1 MIRLLLTAWCAALLM
16 PLPGNAK
23 TVAAPAGRI
32 QGADDEAVVAYKGI
46 PFAQPPVGD
55 LRWREPQ
62 PLKPWRGTRS
72 ATSFAAAC
80 MQAGTS
86 MPGEAPPR
94 VSEDCLYL
102 NIWAPAHAR
111 NVPVIVWIHGGG
123 FTNGNAAMPLYWGD
137 QLARRGAIV
146 VTIGYRLG
154 AFGFLAHPE
163 LTKESP
169 RGTSGNYGLLDQI
182 AALRWVK
189 ANIAA
194 FGGDPSRVT
203 IAGQSAGAI
212 SVSLLMAAPKAK
224 GLFARAIA
232 QSGGLFEPLQLAPSF
247 RLDQAQK
254 DGEAYARSVGATSLA
269 ALRVMPAPT
278 LLRGSAG
285 SVSHPV
291 FDHVVLPRTPYD
303 AYITRAHND
312 VPVLIGSNRDEAR
325 SLVPDIGAIRAST
338 FEADIA
344 KAWGAL
350 PSALLAAYPHS
361 NDEQAAAARLAF
373 ERDLRFG
380 WDMWAWARL
389 HASRSAKPVYYYHF
403 DAQPPFPTGSVYDG
417 WGASHFAELWYMFDH
432 LGQEPW
438 HWAESDR
445 QLAHAMAS
453 YWVNFARDGTPQ
465 GENLPMWP
473 AFTTSTPATQYLGDT
488 IRTGVPAHQDSLK
501 VFDAVYSSVRGNA
514 FGADPDR

>member
-1 MIRLLLTAWCAALLM
+1 MIRLFLTAWCAALLM
-16 PLPGNAK
+16 PSSGSAK

-32 QGADDEAVVAYKGI
+32 HGTSDRDVVAYKGI
-46 PFAQPPVGD
+46 PFAQPPIGR

-72 ATSFAAAC
+72 ATTFAPAC
-80 MQAGTS
+80 MQTGTS
-86 MPGEAPPR
+86 MPGEAAPSL
-94 VSEDCLYL
+94 SEDCLYL
-102 NIWAPAHAR
+102 NIWAPAGASD
-111 NVPVIVWIHGGG
+111 VPVIVWIHGGG

-212 SVSLLMAAPKAK
+212 SVSLLMAAPDAK

-232 QSGGLFEPLQLAPSF
+232 QSGGLFEPVQLAPGF
-247 RLDQAQK
+247 KLDQAQK
-254 DGEAYARSVGATSLA
+254 DGIAYARSVGATSLK
-269 ALRVMPAPT
+269 ALRAKPAEA
-278 LLRGSAG
+278 LLGGSAG
-285 SVSHPV
+285 SVSHPL

-303 AYITRAHND
+303 AYVARIHND
-312 VPVLIGSNRDEAR
+312 VPVLIGSNQDEAR
-325 SLVPDIGAIRAST
+325 SLIPDIDAIKAST

-344 KAWGAL
+344 KTWGAL
-350 PSALLAAYPHS
+350 PPALLAAYAHG
-361 NDEQAAAARLAF
+361 NDAQAAAARLAF

-389 HASRSAKPVYYYHF
+389 HASRSTKPVYYYHF
-403 DAQPPFPTGSVYDG
+403 DAQPPFPANSVYEG

-432 LGQEPW
+432 LDQQAWGW
-438 HWAESDR
+438 TASDR
-445 QLAHAMAS
+445 RLSHVMAS
-453 YWVNFARDGTPQ
+453 YWVNFARDGTPH
-465 GENLPMWP
+465 GRDLPAWAP
-473 AFTTSTPATQYLGDT
+473 FTTSRPATQYLGGT
-488 IRTGVPAHQDSLK
+488 IRTGLPPHLDSLE
-501 VFDAVYSSVRGNA
+501 VFDAVYAGVRGSP
-514 FGADPDR
+514 FGSDPGH